1 MHRLSVATIADSIET
16 RTGGT
21 QPADSVDDFADDLE
35 IDAARVDR
43 DPDAETIERPSRTGR
58 AGSTFLRASP
68 VRSLE
73 QPRPMATQDTRPRGG
88 FVSFFRDYTK
98 TWVHAVAT
106 AGLTAFGTLAV
117 FHRGFIALALATYIV
132 PPIALYLWRPSAG
145 RTDGDT
151 AAEGEGDAAIA
162 GGGGPPLERT
172 GAGDGPAAAGED
184 DRDADWHLVDVPT
197 DATLRDVCVT
207 DAGAVYAVGEN
218 GLVLAGAPVDGA
230 DTGAWSIVLEDGP
243 AAAGDELTGVDA
255 TDGGEAVWVAGDSGS
270 LGRLEAETGRHTD
283 YTAPADSTDNWVGV
297 AVGGTSGD
305 ETVLLITG
313 SGTVLRGRYRDGKC
327 AWDDPITPGSGAS
340 LSAIALADASVGYC
354 CDTNDSVFE
363 TTDGGHSFDRVGL
376 DGADGTLEALAT
388 LGRGDCL
395 VSDDDGVVHRYGGS
409 TWTPDRVGDEAICGI
424 ARREGETIACD
435 ADGVLY
441 ERTRAAGW
449 DRVGTQAPDA
459 LIAVSTATTGERA
472 VAVGEKGTVVE
483 RR

>member
-1 MHRLSVATIADSIET
+1 
-16 RTGGT
+16 
-21 QPADSVDDFADDLE
+21 
-35 IDAARVDR
+35 
-43 DPDAETIERPSRTGR
+43 
-58 AGSTFLRASP
+58 
-68 VRSLE
+68 
-73 QPRPMATQDTRPRGG
+73 MATQDTRPRGG
-88 FVSFFRDYTK
+88 FVSFVRDYTK

-132 PPIALYLWRPSAG
+132 PPIVLYLWRPSAG
-145 RTDGDT
+145 RNDGDT
-151 AAEGEGDAAIA
+151 AAEGNGDAAAEGEADAAIA
-162 GGGGPPLERT
+162 GRGGRSLERA
-172 GAGDGPAAAGED
+172 GAERAAATAAEA
-184 DRDADWHLVDVPT
+184 DRGADWHLVDVPT
-197 DATLRDVCVT
+197 DATLRDVCIT

-218 GLVLAGAPVDGA
+218 GLVLAGAPADGPGT
-230 DTGAWSIVLEDGP
+230 DAWSIVLEDGP

-283 YTAPADSTDNWVGV
+283 YTAPTDITDNWVGV
-297 AVGGTSGD
+297 AVGGASGD
-305 ETVLLITG
+305 ETVLLSTG
-313 SGTVLRGRYRDGKC
+313 SGAVLRGRYRDGEC

-354 CDTNDSVFE
+354 CDTNDGVFE
-363 TTDGGHSFDRVGL
+363 TTDGGRSFDRVGL
-376 DGADGTLEALAT
+376 EGAGGTLENLAT

-395 VSDDDGVVHRYGGS
+395 VSDDDGVAHRYGGS
-409 TWTPDRVGDEAICGI
+409 TWTPERVGDAAICGI
-424 ARREGETIACD
+424 TRREGETIVCD

-459 LIAVSTATTGERA
+459 LIAVSTAPTGGRA
-472 VAVGEKGTVVE
+472 VAVGEEGTVVE